1 MTSCTSPT
9 AWPSRDRSPRG
20 LLELRGADRHT
31 FLQGMVSNDV
41 LALAPGDTRHAA
53 LLDSTGHILADLHVH
68 AFPDALVVETDPAC
82 LAMLHGT
89 LDKLLIMEDV
99 TLDGRL
105 RPHGPFSPRAGEG
118 AASLADLPG
127 EKARP
132 LTVPLAPGFDL
143 WLPAAE
149 RDTAWEALTAAG
161 AVRLDEDSAEALRVE
176 AGIPAWGHEL
186 SPAVLLPEAGM
197 DDAVS
202 YTKGCYVGQEIVA
215 RLHARGH
222 TNRALR
228 PILLAEDAPVPPV
241 GATVHVPEDGP
252 EPGREIGRITSA
264 VASPKHGGQS
274 LALAYIR
281 KEYLADGTP
290 VSIQIEQ
297 PGGLMFAYGGMV
309 GTRPGARAGAGSCP
323 RRNPPS
329 PPRTFPA

>member
-1 MTSCTSPT
+1 MTHTLSGYDAAHQPDSL
-9 AWPSRDRSPRG
+9 AVWDRSPRG
-20 LLELRGADRHT
+20 LLELRGTDRAA

-41 LALAPGDTRHAA
+41 VGLAPGASCHAA
-53 LLDSTGHILADLHVH
+53 LLDSTGHTLADLHIHV
-68 AFPDALVVETDPAC
+68 FPEALVVETDPDCFAT
-82 LAMLHGT
+82 LHGT

-99 TLDGRL
+99 TLSDVSDRWAI
-105 RPHGPFSPRAGEG
+105 FSVFGSG
-118 AASLADLPG
+118 AVPADLPG
-127 EKARP
+127 EKRTPAI
-132 LTVPLAPGFDL
+132 PLAPGFDL
-143 WLPAAE
+143 WLPAAGRE
-149 RDTAWEALTAAG
+149 SAWAALTAAG
-161 AVRLDEDSAEALRVE
+161 VVLLDANSSEALRVE

-186 SPAVLLPEAGM
+186 SPSVLLPEAGM

-228 PILLAEDAPVPPV
+228 QILLAEDAPVPPV

-274 LALAYIR
+274 LALAYVR

-290 VSIQIEQ
+290 VSVQIEQ
-297 PGGLMFAYGGMV
+297 PGGLMFAYGGV
-309 GTRPGARAGAGSCP
+309 VRERA
-323 RRNPPS
+323 
-329 PPRTFPA
+329 